1 MPDDV
6 GIRQSALYFQ
16 IKRHS
21 RVIRRTQ
28 THTDTQCVRVYVNV
42 YVYVYMEMSPKCQL
56 VLPPPTFPSPFFF
69 RAHISFIYRVDG
81 GIKLMSFAYRDSRR
95 IVGKCQLTF
104 EASEAGFGF
113 GATNLYRIWLR
124 HGDLKC
130 MLSKYKRRQLFNW
143 SRHFRNIL
151 NVYMIFRFQ

>member
-1 MPDDV
+1 MSHISQLHALPRRRMMPDDV

-28 THTDTQCVRVYVNV
+28 THTHTHRHTMCASLCKCVCTYMCIWKCRPNV
-42 YVYVYMEMSPKCQL
+42 SWFFHLLPSP
-56 VLPPPTFPSPFFF
+56 PPFFF

-104 EASEAGFGF
+104 EASEAGFG
-113 GATNLYRIWLR
+113 
-124 HGDLKC
+124 
-130 MLSKYKRRQLFNW
+130 SRRQ
-143 SRHFRNIL
+143 ICIE
-151 NVYMIFRFQ
+151 YDCATGT